1 MPTRTPS
8 PFRIASMRKTRRAAV
23 AATIAA
29 AIVATLGAVT
39 GMWPGAANAAAADAN
54 TQGNWKPSKP
64 IVFIVPFPP
73 AGINDVLARTV
84 AQRLSNA
91 LGQPVVVE
99 NRPGASGNIGAEALV
114 RAAPDGH
121 TIGILNSIHAVNAA
135 FYRKLSY
142 DVTRDLVPVA
152 PLGES
157 PLVLVTNPHTPYKSV
172 SELIAYASAN
182 PGKINYGGPASYPLE
197 MIKTMA
203 GVDITNIPYKG
214 SGPTINDM
222 IAGHI
227 DLATGPLL
235 EYMPHVN
242 SGKLRLLA
250 VGSASRLKALPN
262 VPTVAESIPGYDI
275 TVWYGVFAPKGTPAP
290 VAERLRTEIH
300 AIMNDAAIR
309 SKMNGLSVD
318 TAFSEAGTTGL
329 TTRLARETQR
339 AHQIVAKTG
348 GYLN

>member
-1 MPTRTPS
+1 MQSRNAPS
-8 PFRIASMRKTRRAAV
+8 RLTAPRRAATLAAVV
-23 AATIAA
+23 AAITAT
-29 AIVATLGAVT
+29 VAVAVA
-39 GMWPGAANAAAADAN
+39 GLRPGSANAAQDTNA
-54 TQGNWKPSKP
+54 QGGWKPSRP
-64 IVFIVPFPP
+64 ITFIVPFPP

-84 AQRLSNA
+84 AQRLSAA

-135 FYRKLSY
+135 FYRKLPY
-142 DVTRDLVPVA
+142 DVTRDLLPVA

-157 PLVLVTNPHTPYKSV
+157 PLVLVTNPHTPYKTV
-172 SELIAYASAN
+172 AELIAYAKAN
-182 PGKINYGGPASYPLE
+182 PGKVNYGGPTSYPLE
-197 MIKTMA
+197 MINTMA
-203 GVDITNIPYKG
+203 GVNITNIPYKG

-242 SGKLRLLA
+242 AGKLKLLA
-250 VGSASRLKALPN
+250 VGNANRLKTLPS

-275 TVWYGVFAPKGTPAP
+275 TVWYGVFAPRGTPAP
-290 VAERLRTEIH
+290 VVERLRSEIR
-300 AIMNDAAIR
+300 AIMSDAAIR
-309 SKMNGLSVD
+309 DKMTALSVD
-318 TAFSEAGTTGL
+318 TAFSQTGVNGL
-329 TTRLARETQR
+329 TTRLSSETQR
-339 AHQIVAKTG
+339 AHKIVAKTG

>member
-1 MPTRTPS
+1 
-8 PFRIASMRKTRRAAV
+8 
-23 AATIAA
+23 
-29 AIVATLGAVT
+29 
-39 GMWPGAANAAAADAN
+39 MWPGSSQAADA
-54 TQGNWKPSKP
+54 QPAWKPSKP

-135 FYRKLSY
+135 FYRKLPY
-142 DVTRDLVPVA
+142 DVTSDLVPVA

-157 PLVLVTNPHTPYKSV
+157 PLVLATNPHTPYKSV
-172 SELIAYASAN
+172 PELIAYAKAN

-242 SGKLRLLA
+242 SGKLKLLA
-250 VGSASRLKALPN
+250 VGSANRLKTLPN

-275 TVWYGVFAPKGTPAP
+275 TVWYGVFAPKGTPTP
-290 VAERLRTEIH
+290 VVERLRTEIRT
-300 AIMNDAAIR
+300 IMSDAAIR
-309 SKMNGLSVD
+309 AKMNGLSVD
-318 TAFSEAGTTGL
+318 TAFSEAGVAGL
-329 TTRLARETQR
+329 TSRLTRETQR

>member
-1 MPTRTPS
+1 MQSRKPPS
-8 PFRIASMRKTRRAAV
+8 FLTAPRR
-23 AATIAA
+23 
-29 AIVATLGAVT
+29 VATLAAITAAITATLAVAVA
-39 GMWPGAANAAAADAN
+39 GLRPVAANAAAADTNIQAS
-54 TQGNWKPSKP
+54 WKPSKP

-73 AGINDVLARTV
+73 AGINDVLARAL

-135 FYRKLSY
+135 FYRKLPY

-172 SELIAYASAN
+172 PELIAYAKAN
-182 PGKINYGGPASYPLE
+182 PGKINYGGPTSYPLE

-242 SGKLRLLA
+242 SGKLKLLA
-250 VGSASRLKALPN
+250 VGTASRLKALPN
-262 VPTVAESIPGYDI
+262 VPTVAESIPGYDT

-290 VAERLRTEIH
+290 VVERLRGEIR
-300 AIMNDAAIR
+300 AIMSDAGIR
-309 SKMNGLSVD
+309 AKLTGLSVD
-318 TAFSEAGTTGL
+318 TAFSQTGVTGL
-329 TTRLARETQR
+329 STRLTSETQR
-339 AHQIVAKTG
+339 ARQIVAKTG

>member
-1 MPTRTPS
+1 MK
-8 PFRIASMRKTRRAAV
+8 KTKRVAVVAAV
-23 AATIAA
+23 IATLSA
-29 AIVATLGAVT
+29 AIAGTWA
-39 GMWPGAANAAAADAN
+39 GAASAASADPSA
-54 TQGNWKPSKP
+54 QANWKPSKP
-64 IVFIVPFPP
+64 MVFIVPFPP
-73 AGINDVLARTV
+73 GGINDVLARTV
-84 AQRLSNA
+84 AQRLSTT

-135 FYRKLSY
+135 FYRKLPY
-142 DVTRDLVPVA
+142 DVTRDVLPVA

-157 PLVLVTNPHTPYKSV
+157 PLVLVTNPNTPYKSV
-172 SELIAYASAN
+172 PELIAYAKAN

-235 EYMPHVN
+235 EYIPHVK
-242 SGKLRLLA
+242 SGKLKMLA
-250 VGSASRLKALPN
+250 VGAASRLKTLPG

-275 TVWYGVFAPKGTPAP
+275 TVWYGVFCPKGTPAP
-290 VAERLRTEIH
+290 VVDTLRSEIR
-300 AIMNDAAIR
+300 AIMNDPAIR
-309 SKMNGLSVD
+309 AKMEGLSVD
-318 TAFSEAGTTGL
+318 TAFSQAGVAGL
-329 TTRLARETQR
+329 TTRLTRETQR

>member
-1 MPTRTPS
+1 
-8 PFRIASMRKTRRAAV
+8 MRKTRRAAIV
-23 AATIAA
+23 AAIIAA
-29 AIVATLGAVT
+29 LPAAIA

-54 TQGNWKPSKP
+54 APANWKPSKP

-73 AGINDVLARTV
+73 AGINDVLARTL
-84 AQRLSNA
+84 AQRLSST

-135 FYRKLSY
+135 FYRKLPY
-142 DVTRDLVPVA
+142 DVARDLVPVA

-157 PLVLVTNPHTPYKSV
+157 PLVLVTNPRTPYKSV
-172 SELIAYASAN
+172 PELIAYANAN

-242 SGKLRLLA
+242 SGKLKLLA
-250 VGSASRLKALPN
+250 VGSATRLKTLPN
-262 VPTVAESIPGYDI
+262 VPAVAESIPGYDI

-290 VAERLRTEIH
+290 VVERLRAEIR
-300 AIMNDAAIR
+300 AIMNDAGIR

-318 TAFSEAGTTGL
+318 TAFSEAGVMGL

-339 AHQIVAKTG
+339 AQQIVAKTG

>member
-1 MPTRTPS
+1 MQSRKPPS
-8 PFRIASMRKTRRAAV
+8 FLTAPRRV
-23 AATIAA
+23 ATIAA
-29 AIVATLGAVT
+29 ITAAITATLAVAVA
-39 GMWPGAANAAAADAN
+39 GLRPIAANAAATDTNIQAD
-54 TQGNWKPSKP
+54 WKPSKP

-73 AGINDVLARTV
+73 AGINDVLARAV

-135 FYRKLSY
+135 FYRKLPY

-172 SELIAYASAN
+172 PELIAYAKAN
-182 PGKINYGGPASYPLE
+182 PGKINYGGPTSYPLE

-242 SGKLRLLA
+242 SGKLKLLA
-250 VGSASRLKALPN
+250 VGTASRLKALSN
-262 VPTVAESIPGYDI
+262 VPTVAESIPGYDT

-290 VAERLRTEIH
+290 VVERLRGEIR
-300 AIMNDAAIR
+300 AIMSDAGIR
-309 SKMNGLSVD
+309 AKLTGLSVD
-318 TAFSEAGTTGL
+318 TAFSQTGVTGL
-329 TTRLARETQR
+329 STRLTSETQR
-339 AHQIVAKTG
+339 AHQIVTKTG

>member
-1 MPTRTPS
+1 MQSRKLPS
-8 PFRIASMRKTRRAAV
+8 FLTAPQR
-23 AATIAA
+23 
-29 AIVATLGAVT
+29 VATLAAITAAITAALAVAVA
-39 GMWPGAANAAAADAN
+39 GLRPAAANAAQADTN
-54 TQGNWKPSKP
+54 TQANWKPSKP

-73 AGINDVLARTV
+73 AGINDVLARAV
-84 AQRLSNA
+84 AQRLSKA
-91 LGQPVVVE
+91 LGQAVVVE

-135 FYRKLSY
+135 FYRKLPY
-142 DVTRDLVPVA
+142 DVTRDVVPVA

-172 SELIAYASAN
+172 TELIAYAKAN
-182 PGKINYGGPASYPLE
+182 PGKVNYGGPTSYPLE

-242 SGKLRLLA
+242 AGKLRLLA
-250 VGSASRLKALPN
+250 VGTASRLQGLPN

-275 TVWYGVFAPKGTPAP
+275 TVWYGLFAPKGTPAP
-290 VAERLRTEIH
+290 VTERLRSEVR
-300 AIMNDAAIR
+300 AIMNDADIR
-309 SKMNGLSVD
+309 ARLAGQSID
-318 TAFSEAGTTGL
+318 TAFSQTGVTGL
-329 TTRLARETQR
+329 TSRLASETRR
-339 AHQIVAKTG
+339 AHQIVTKTG

>member
-1 MPTRTPS
+1 MHHRKHLTWRAAPARLAALAILAAALAGLPAGAARAAGTDAAPS
-8 PFRIASMRKTRRAAV
+8 PAPS
-23 AATIAA
+23 
-29 AIVATLGAVT
+29 
-39 GMWPGAANAAAADAN
+39 PG
-54 TQGNWKPSKP
+54 WKPTKP

-84 AQRLSNA
+84 AQRLSTA

-99 NRPGASGNIGAEALV
+99 NRPGASGNIGAEVLS
-114 RAAPDGH
+114 RATPDGH
-121 TIGILNSIHAVNAA
+121 TIGILNSIHGVNAA
-135 FYRKLSY
+135 FYRKLPY
-142 DVTRDLVPVA
+142 DITRDLVPVA

-157 PLVLVTNPHTPYKSV
+157 PLVLVTNPGTPYKSV
-172 SELIAYASAN
+172 AELIAYAKAN
-182 PGKINYGGPASYPLE
+182 PGKVNYGGPTSYPLE

-203 GVDITNIPYKG
+203 GVDITNVPYKG

-235 EYMPHVN
+235 EYMPHVKT
-242 SGKLRLLA
+242 GKLRLLA
-250 VGSASRLKALPN
+250 VGTANRLKALPA

-290 VAERLRTEIH
+290 IVERLRGEIRGLMKE
-300 AIMNDAAIR
+300 AKVRDKLAV
-309 SKMNGLSVD
+309 LSVD
-318 TAFSEAGTTGL
+318 TAFSQAGANAL
-329 TTRLARETQR
+329 PNRVASETER
-339 AHQIVAKTG
+339 AKRIVAKTG

>member
-1 MPTRTPS
+1 
-8 PFRIASMRKTRRAAV
+8 
-23 AATIAA
+23 
-29 AIVATLGAVT
+29 VATLAAVT
-39 GMWPGAANAAAADAN
+39 AGITATLAVAIAGLRPGAAQAAETSPQAA
-54 TQGNWKPSKP
+54 WKPSKP

-73 AGINDVLARTV
+73 AGINDVLARAV
-84 AQRLSNA
+84 AQRLSNV

-121 TIGILNSIHAVNAA
+121 TIGILNSIHGVNAA
-135 FYRKLSY
+135 FYRKLPY

-157 PLVLVTNPHTPYKSV
+157 PLVLVTNPQTPYKSV
-172 SELIAYASAN
+172 SELVAYAKAN
-182 PGKINYGGPASYPLE
+182 PGKVNYGGPTSYPLE

-242 SGKLRLLA
+242 SGKLKLLA
-250 VGSASRLKALPN
+250 VGTANRLKSMPN

-290 VAERLRTEIH
+290 VVERLRSEIRT
-300 AIMNDAAIR
+300 IMNDAEIR
-309 SKMNGLSVD
+309 TKLAGLSVD
-318 TAFSEAGTTGL
+318 TAFSQTGVTGL
-329 TTRLARETQR
+329 TTRLASETQR
-339 AHQIVAKTG
+339 AHRIVAKTG

>member
-1 MPTRTPS
+1 MQSRNSPS
-8 PFRIASMRKTRRAAV
+8 SHAVPRRLGKLAAMAVAIGATLAV
-23 AATIAA
+23 AAAG
-29 AIVATLGAVT
+29 LL
-39 GMWPGAANAAAADAN
+39 PGVANAAADASA
-54 TQGNWKPSKP
+54 QAAWKPSKP
-64 IVFIVPFPP
+64 ITFIVPFPP
-73 AGINDVLARTV
+73 AGINDVLARAV
-84 AQRLSNA
+84 AQRLSSV

-121 TIGILNSIHAVNAA
+121 TIGILNSIHGVNAA
-135 FYRKLSY
+135 FYRKLPY
-142 DVTRDLVPVA
+142 DVAHDLVPVA

-157 PLVLVTNPHTPYKSV
+157 PLVLVTNPRTPFKSV
-172 SELIAYASAN
+172 PELIAYAKAN
-182 PGKINYGGPASYPLE
+182 PGKVNYGGPTSYPLE

-203 GVDITNIPYKG
+203 GVDIANIPYKG

-242 SGKLRLLA
+242 AGKLKLLA
-250 VGSASRLKALPN
+250 VGTSGRLKALPG

-290 VAERLRTEIH
+290 IVERLRGEIRT
-300 AIMNDAAIR
+300 IMNDAEIR
-309 SKMNGLSVD
+309 AKLAGLSVD
-318 TAFSEAGTTGL
+318 TAFSQTGVTGL
-329 TTRLARETQR
+329 TNRLASETQR
-339 AHQIVAKTG
+339 AQRIVAKTG